1 MKDNTVLTPHFKL
14 REFTESATAMKH
26 GIANVPPPE
35 AVENLRKLC
44 IETLEPLREKL
55 QQPVVI
61 TSGYRCQQLNEII
74 VHASRR
80 SQHMAG
86 QAADFYVV
94 QGPVQGSKF
103 KAQGDEGSKL
113 NVQGS
118 RELLIRAFR
127 LIIEDESI
135 DFDQLIIY
143 PTFIHVSYVSQ
154 EKNRHQLT
162 RASSNGA
169 YTALSRADAL
179 ALV

>member
-1 MKDNTVLTPHFKL
+1 MKDNTVLTPHFAL
-14 REFTESATAMKH
+14 REFTESTTAMKH

-44 IETLEPLREKL
+44 IGTLEPLREKL

-61 TSGYRCQQLNEII
+61 TSGFRCQQLNEII
-74 VHASRR
+74 VHASRK
-80 SQHMAG
+80 SQHMSG
-86 QAADFYVV
+86 QAADFHVA
-94 QGPVQGSKF
+94 QGPVQGSR
-103 KAQGDEGSKL
+103 
-113 NVQGS
+113 VQGS
-118 RELLIRAFR
+118 RELLIQAFR
-127 LIIEDESI
+127 LIITEPEI

-169 YTALSRADAL
+169 YTALSRAQAL

>member
-26 GIANVPPPE
+26 GIANVPPPDV
-35 AVENLRKLC
+35 VENLRKLC
-44 IETLEPLREKL
+44 IGTLEPLREKL
-55 QQPVVI
+55 KQPVVI
-61 TSGYRCQQLNEII
+61 TSGFRCQQLNEII
-74 VHASRR
+74 VHASRK
-80 SQHMAG
+80 SQHMSG
-86 QAADFYVV
+86 QAADFHVV
-94 QGPVQGSKF
+94 QGPVQGSR
-103 KAQGDEGSKL
+103 
-113 NVQGS
+113 VQGS
-118 RELLIRAFR
+118 RELLIQAFR
-127 LIIEDESI
+127 LIITEPEI

-179 ALV
+179 ALN

>member
-1 MKDNTVLTPHFKL
+1 MKDNILLTPHFEL
-14 REFTESATAMKH
+14 REFTKSATAMKQ

-35 AVENLRKLC
+35 AVENLRRLC
-44 IETLEPLREKL
+44 IGTLEPLREKL

-74 VHASRR
+74 VHASRK
-80 SQHMAG
+80 SQHMSG
-86 QAADFYVV
+86 QAADFYVA
-94 QGPVQGSKF
+94 QGPVQGSR
-103 KAQGDEGSKL
+103 
-113 NVQGS
+113 VQGS
-118 RELLIRAFR
+118 RELLIQAFR
-127 LIIEDESI
+127 LIITEPEI

-143 PTFIHVSYVSQ
+143 PTFIHVSYVSR

-179 ALV
+179 ALN